1 MTFQQTRNVVL
12 ALACSLALAACG
24 KKEEPAP
31 VTPSTPPASTPA
43 PTPQAAPS
51 STSAMAT
58 TAAVTVVSVDLGN
71 AVDGSQKV
79 AAPASQFAPKDTI
92 YASVGT
98 SGSASATTVGAKW
111 TYQDG
116 QTVNDSSTSISPTGP
131 AFTAFH
137 ISKPDGL
144 PAGHYKVDISLNG
157 SLASSKEF
165 DVK

>member
-1 MTFQQTRNVVL
+1 MTSRHTRIVVL
-12 ALACSLALAACG
+12 ALTCSLALAACG

-31 VTPSTPPASTPA
+31 STPSTPPASTPA
-43 PTPQAAPS
+43 PTPQAATS
-51 STSAMAT
+51 SPPAMGT

-79 AAPASQFAPKDTI
+79 ETPATQFAPKDTI

-98 SGSASATTVGAKW
+98 SGSASATTLGARW

-116 QTVNDSSTSISPTGP
+116 QTVNDSSTSISPTGS

-144 PAGHYKVDISLNG
+144 PPGHYKVDISLNG
-157 SLASSKEF
+157 SSASSKEF

>member
-1 MTFQQTRNVVL
+1 MTFQPTRRVVL

-24 KKEEPAP
+24 KHEEPTP
-31 VTPSTPPASTPA
+31 STPSTPPASTPA
-43 PTPQAAPS
+43 PAPQAAPS

-58 TAAVTVVSVDLGN
+58 PVAVTVVSVDLGN

-79 AAPASQFAPKDTI
+79 TTPASQFAPKDTI

-98 SGSASATTVGAKW
+98 SGSASAITVGAKW

-116 QTVNDSSTSISPTGP
+116 QTVNDSSTSIAPAGP

-157 SLASSKEF
+157 SPASSKEF